1 LDGVIKIMDYYT
13 IDFETANSS
22 LTSACSIG
30 IVGVKNGVIKLE
42 EYYLINPEEEFCEQN
57 ILIHN
62 IKENDVKDALKF
74 SEVWKKIKHYF
85 TETYVFAHNAH
96 FDISVLKA
104 CLEKY
109 NLEKPSFNFGC
120 TVRIAQKL
128 WKEELPNVKLQTI
141 SRYLNLNHNHHNALS
156 DAYVCAEI
164 VILAERIHS
173 VATHTELYE
182 ALGLS
187 FGVLNKEKFLNTTS
201 KYKNKIK
208 PKVNNKALKEKV
220 IVISGKPKNLTR
232 KSLIEKLLI
241 NGAYIDKNINRRT
254 DYFVELDNCVK
265 TLKDKALRMK
275 EESHLEIIDEA
286 KLLRLLEIEC

>member
-1 LDGVIKIMDYYT
+1 MDYYT

-30 IVGVKNGVIKLE
+30 LVGVKNGVIKLE
-42 EYYLINPEEEFCEQN
+42 EYYLINPEEEFCEKN

-62 IKENDVKDALKF
+62 IKESDVKDAPTFK
-74 SEVWKKIKHYF
+74 EVWDKIKDYF
-85 TETYVFAHNAH
+85 VNSYIFAHNSR
-96 FDISVLKA
+96 FDIGVLKA

-109 NLEKPSFNFGC
+109 NLEKPDFCFGC
-120 TVRIAQKL
+120 TVKIAQKI

-164 VILAERIHS
+164 VILAEKMYS
-173 VATHTELYE
+173 VATHIELYE

-187 FGVLNKEKFLNTTS
+187 FGV
-201 KYKNKIK
+201 
-208 PKVNNKALKEKV
+208 LKEKV

-232 KSLIEKLLI
+232 KTLIRKLLI
-241 NGAYIDKNINRRT
+241 NGAYIDKQINRRT
-254 DYFVELDNCVK
+254 DYFVELDNCVQV
-265 TLKDKALRMK
+265 LKDKALKMK
-275 EESHLEIIDEA
+275 EESNLKIIDEA
-286 KLLRLLEIEC
+286 KLLSLLGIEC